1 MPSIL
6 GLPLGGGRCL
16 KRATMWHAVIY
27 VPRILFVGFMVAT
40 PALAQQPTTLGLSPA
55 ETLNEQQLQS
65 LSPMPGNCAGAAAGA
80 PRSLQEFVERNQVN
94 GGSSAASD
102 CGGSEAEQAI
112 PAGWTLVAGELVGQQ
127 LASWGQSVGWHVVW
141 NYNEDWTVP
150 SSVTFQG
157 NFSAAASQVLDDLA
171 SEGAL
176 IHGVFYQGNHTLVIT
191 GGGQ

>member
-1 MPSIL
+1 MRGVIGFPPGYGWRL
-6 GLPLGGGRCL
+6 M
-16 KRATMWHAVIY
+16 RAAKWRAISN
-27 VPRILFVGFMVAT
+27 VPRILFAGFMVAT
-40 PALAQQPTTLGLSPA
+40 PALAQQPAALGLSPA

-65 LSPMPGNCAGAAAGA
+65 LSPVPGNCAGAAAGA
-80 PRSLQEFVERNQVN
+80 PRSLQEFVQQNHAN
-94 GGSSAASD
+94 GDASAASA
-102 CGGSEAEQAI
+102 CGGGEAEQAI

-127 LASWGQSVGWHVVW
+127 LARWGQSVGWHVVW
-141 NYNEDWTVP
+141 NYNQDWTVP

-157 NFSAAASQVLDDLA
+157 DFSAAASQVLEDLA